1 MLNLKSSL
9 ALARDHS
16 TRLALHLSALL
27 CDHFCSKFKLQY
39 TRSKNLLLWGWHT
52 SPRPSSCWRRRLWCL
67 PPPMH
72 GTCPYALW
80 TDNWMTAHTWTAE
93 GVSGCFFVPW
103 KDSLLKKVVD
113 TLKVLNCLVTR
124 ECDKCHCDTIYV
136 DCNQVKCMNEKSF
149 RTKFTM
155 NYTPCGMYDHRIDGE
170 IGMWSTLTP
179 NLDRI
184 YGLMGYMVHFLRT
197 KPWTIYPAWSVRTL
211 GAHAP
216 LILTLQ

>member
-1 MLNLKSSL
+1 MYLTMAWPCFVVRSWGHCNDQIGAYLKYRPLNKHVMFASFLIFLTMLNLKSSL

-27 CDHFCSKFKLQY
+27 CDHFCSEFKLQY

-80 TDNWMTAHTWTAE
+80 IDNSMTAHTWTAE

-136 DCNQVKCMNEKSF
+136 QIVIRPLVHEKKELS
-149 RTKFTM
+149 
-155 NYTPCGMYDHRIDGE
+155 Y
-170 IGMWSTLTP
+170 
-179 NLDRI
+179 
-184 YGLMGYMVHFLRT
+184 
-197 KPWTIYPAWSVRTL
+197 
-211 GAHAP
+211 
-216 LILTLQ
+216 